1 MKLTYKIT
9 ISFFLIGIFYA
20 SILFWPLK
28 IESSAPF
35 LFVVI
40 PIITGFVGYIVT
52 MIFLNPMAKL
62 NEGAKIIYSGNFEY
76 QLNIDSKDE
85 IGHLAKTIEL
95 MAGDL
100 NQADESI
107 CELNEKI
114 ENHKETE
121 FKLQESEE
129 YFRRLFE
136 YSNDAVFIYNF
147 DGSIM
152 DVNNKACTM
161 LGYSK
166 KEFRQIPFS
175 ELQTKEEL
183 TKSKAAFRT
192 STDTGSVR
200 FDSIFQKKDGS
211 QIHVE
216 ISSSIVDLKKGIMQS
231 IVSNITERK
240 KMEQSLR
247 ESEEKFRTFM
257 ETANDLMYMTDA
269 NGNITYVNNAMLNT
283 LGYLKEEMIG
293 MPFHEILCKDSLDES
308 KKKRQE
314 FLKMNIDAHELV
326 WETKTRKKITGEM
339 KAVAIYN
346 DDGHFQG
353 MRGIFR
359 DITER
364 KKIEESQRLTQLGKL
379 AADMAHEVK
388 NQLMVIATRTKICL
402 MRKPIDL
409 EMEKD
414 IQIIANQ
421 CDQVNNIVNRLLT
434 FSKPSKGDFKEVNIN
449 DTIDFVV
456 NLVEKQ
462 FSHNNVQIAKNY
474 LSSIPNVKVDEKQM
488 QEVFLNLL
496 RNAFDAMID
505 QKGLITI
512 STLKENGH
520 IQIDFADTGIGIP
533 ENNMKN
539 IFNPFF
545 TTKDHGTGLGLSVC
559 YGIIKAHDGDL
570 KYTSTPGKGTIAS
583 VSLPIHDQKSSQ
595 DAVAHHN

>member
-9 ISFFLIGIFYA
+9 IIFFLIGIFYT
-20 SILFWPLK
+20 SIMLWLLRTEFFTPL
-28 IESSAPF
+28 
-35 LFVVI
+35 LFVLI
-40 PIITGFVGYIVT
+40 PIITSFIGFIFT
-52 MIFLNPMAKL
+52 IIFLKPIVKL
-62 NEGAKIIYSGNFEY
+62 NEGLKIIHSGNFEY
-76 QLNIDSKDE
+76 QLNIDTKDE
-85 IGHLAKTIEL
+85 IGCLAKTIEHISD
-95 MAGDL
+95 DL
-100 NQADESI
+100 KQTNESI
-107 CELNEKI
+107 CELNEEI
-114 ENHKETE
+114 EDHKETAL
-121 FKLQESEE
+121 KLQEREE

-136 YSNDAVFIYNF
+136 YSNDAVFIYDF
-147 DGSIM
+147 DGYIM
-152 DVNNKACTM
+152 DVNKKACTM
-161 LGYSK
+161 LGYTK
-166 KEFRQIPFS
+166 KEFQQIPFL
-175 ELQTKEEL
+175 ELQTQGEL
-183 TKSKAAFRT
+183 TKSKAAFKT
-192 STDTGSVR
+192 SSNTGSVR

-240 KMEQSLR
+240 GMEQSLR

-257 ETANDLMYMTDA
+257 ETASDLMYMTDA
-269 NGNITYVNNAMLNT
+269 NGNITYVNNAMLNS

-293 MPFHEILCKDSLDES
+293 MPFQEILCKESLDES

-314 FLKMNIDAHELV
+314 FLKMNIDTHELI

-339 KAVAIYN
+339 KTVAIY

-353 MRGIFR
+353 IRGIFR

-388 NQLMVIATRTKICL
+388 NQLMVIATRTKICS
-402 MRKPIDL
+402 MRKPID
-409 EMEKD
+409 EEIEKD

-421 CDQVNNIVNRLLT
+421 CDQINSIVNRLLT

-462 FSHNNVQIAKNY
+462 FSHNNVQIVKNY
-474 LSSIPNVKVDEKQM
+474 LSSPPIVKVDEKQM
-488 QEVFLNLL
+488 QEVLLNLL
-496 RNAFDAMID
+496 RNAFDAMTN

-512 STLKENGH
+512 STLKENEL
-520 IQIDFADTGIGIP
+520 IQIDIADTGIGIP
-533 ENNMKN
+533 EKNMKN

-545 TTKDHGTGLGLSVC
+545 TTKEHGTGLGLSVC
-559 YGIIKAHDGDL
+559 YGIIKAHNGDL
-570 KYTSTPGKGTIAS
+570 KYTSTPGEGTIVS
-583 VSLPIHDQKSSQ
+583 VSLPIYYQDNSQ
-595 DAVAHHN
+595 NVVAHHN